1 MNSKAKITITEAV
14 RLTGKHPDTIRAFLK
29 KHGDK
34 TTKDEKGRILIPYE
48 LIKNY
53 YDVPEQT
60 TIFEGIARAEERHKA
75 GEEQPKKV
83 NIKSAD
89 DELLQILKDELKSKN
104 EQIAQ
109 QQKTIDDMQRTL
121 TELVSQ
127 QQKLSA
133 FMLTPKAENTTTEQE
148 SADAGGD
155 DVIDLAEELKKQQ
168 KTATAQ
174 ADSATEQAEKKGFFH
189 WRRKKH

>member
-60 TIFEGIARAEERHKA
+60 TIFEGIAEAEERHKA

-89 DELLQILKDELKSKN
+89 EELLQILKDELKSKN

-133 FMLTPKAENTTTEQE
+133 FMLTPKAESTTEQE
-148 SADAGGD
+148 SAGTGGD

-174 ADSATEQAEKKGFFH
+174 ADSATEQAEKRGFFH
-189 WRRKKH
+189 WRKKKH

>member
-1 MNSKAKITITEAV
+1 M
-14 RLTGKHPDTIRAFLK
+14 
-29 KHGDK
+29 
-34 TTKDEKGRILIPYE
+34 
-48 LIKNY
+48 
-53 YDVPEQT
+53 PEQT
-60 TIFEGIARAEERHKA
+60 TTFEGIAKAEDRHKA

-89 DELLQILKDELKSKN
+89 EELLQILKDELKSKN

-133 FMLTPKAENTTTEQE
+133 FMLTPKAESTT
-148 SADAGGD
+148 
-155 DVIDLAEELKKQQ
+155 
-168 KTATAQ
+168 TAQ
-174 ADSATEQAEKKGFFH
+174 ADSATEQAEKRGFFH
-189 WRRKKH
+189 WRKKKH